1 MNDDQRAALRQ
12 ASVPDADL
20 DSLETLNTTAVDCL
34 IQRLE
39 QAQDWQ
45 ARELRSAMDGMLDA
59 MPRLLRGPV
68 KKLIE
73 R

>member
-12 ASVPDADL
+12 ASVPDADIDALTAL
-20 DSLETLNTTAVDCL
+20 DAVALDCL
-34 IQRLE
+34 IEHLE
-39 QAQDWQ
+39 RAQDWQ
-45 ARELRSAMDGMLDA
+45 ARELRAAMDGMLDA

-68 KKLIE
+68 KKLFE

>member
-12 ASVPDADL
+12 ASVPSADIERLAALDAPAL
-20 DSLETLNTTAVDCL
+20 DCL
-34 IQRLE
+34 VERLS

-68 KKLIE
+68 KKMFD